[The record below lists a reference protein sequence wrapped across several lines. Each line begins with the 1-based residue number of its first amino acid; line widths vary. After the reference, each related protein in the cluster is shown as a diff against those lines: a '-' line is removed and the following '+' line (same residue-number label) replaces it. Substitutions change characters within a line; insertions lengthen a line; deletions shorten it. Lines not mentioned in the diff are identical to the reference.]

1 MKPTPTPRRKYSN
14 FKALKLFQDFGL
26 PYKEV
31 ARTKH
36 KFPKQIKHVKQ
47 NHKDMWDLGAQA
59 VLILRELLIFQ
70 FTKQVEI
77 IRLIHEFK
85 KIQIKVIFWILLFIL
100 MMNLHVDS

>member
-1 MKPTPTPRRKYSN
+1 
-14 FKALKLFQDFGL
+14 
-26 PYKEV
+26 
-31 ARTKH
+31 
-36 KFPKQIKHVKQ
+36 
-47 NHKDMWDLGAQA
+47 MWDLGAQA

>member
-47 NHKDMWDLGAQA
+47 NHKDM
-59 VLILRELLIFQ
+59 
-70 FTKQVEI
+70 
-77 IRLIHEFK
+77 
-85 KIQIKVIFWILLFIL
+85 
-100 MMNLHVDS
+100 